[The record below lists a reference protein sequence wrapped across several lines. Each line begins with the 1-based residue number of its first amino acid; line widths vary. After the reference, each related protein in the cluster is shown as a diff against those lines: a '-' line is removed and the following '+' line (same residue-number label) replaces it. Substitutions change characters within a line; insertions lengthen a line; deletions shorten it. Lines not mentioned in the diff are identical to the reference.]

1 MSQQTPQ
8 ERDEMILTF
17 NLLKPE
23 QMPKERLFALV
34 WRARQIALE
43 LDGVYDLALYQTEY
57 PKTWRCSVDLD
68 GQDEW
73 ERLQADQR
81 FKRVWTELEELG
93 VQIAEADQLERR
105 I

>member
-1 MSQQTPQ
+1 
-8 ERDEMILTF
+8 MILTF

-57 PKTWRCSVDLD
+57 PKTWRCSV
-68 GQDEW
+68 
-73 ERLQADQR
+73 
-81 FKRVWTELEELG
+81 
-93 VQIAEADQLERR
+93 
-105 I
+105 